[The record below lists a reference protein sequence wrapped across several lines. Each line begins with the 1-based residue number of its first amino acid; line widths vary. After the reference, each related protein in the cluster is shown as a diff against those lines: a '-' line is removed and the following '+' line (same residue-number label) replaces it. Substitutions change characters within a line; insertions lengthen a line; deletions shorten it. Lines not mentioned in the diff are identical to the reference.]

1 MTTVPTLPVRAPV
14 FPAHTGFGPVI
25 FFIVTFFQVIAVAQR
40 DAAIAHK
47 RYPFAEW

>member
-1 MTTVPTLPVRAPV
+1 MSTLRMHRP
-14 FPAHTGFGPVI
+14 PASPAAGFVH
-25 FFIVTFFQVIAVAQR
+25 FFSLLTALLEALIEAQR